1 MPADISD
8 IFEKMTH
15 RKHRGYEIVLFIL
28 SITLLL
34 STGMAYAGIV
44 PPPEPVINSQICVYQ
59 RNVTITP
66 DELDADAPTINVLN
80 LRAGSY
86 AWNGEQMGWLVI
98 IRDPD
103 GAIDIGQAYINVDSS
118 TEVVCNPVPLP
129 EDDPATEM
137 NESSCDGLR
146 PTGNS
151 GLGNGL
157 LDPATDKAFHCLY
170 TVEPT
175 DPDKDVTIAIGLRDA
190 RNQIS
195 ESLYAERWRLNPS
208 VGLNVV
214 TSDGMPVTFEA
225 AKPGEFAHSMNRVF
239 IENTGQR
246 VALWVFIAM
255 TDLFDMDGAAKC
267 PETNK
272 IDAEGNSMNEE
283 DGVYYRARSGTLIT
297 NLIGFAGDNP
307 AEGWAHITN
316 PNQNFGCDFFTIIA
330 DGMCSGARPL
340 FDDTFLLPP
349 IPFPVTGWPNNVL
362 LPTGQAEVEFKIRY
376 PEPCVG
382 TFSSGQIFVYGKP
395 V

>member
-1 MPADISD
+1 MA
-8 IFEKMTH
+8 
-15 RKHRGYEIVLFIL
+15 
-28 SITLLL
+28 LLL
-34 STGMAYAGIV
+34 SSETVHAGIV

-86 AWNGEQMGWLVI
+86 AWNGEQMSWLVVV
-98 IRDPD
+98 RDPD
-103 GAIDIGQAYINVDSS
+103 GALDIGQAYINVESS
-118 TEVVCNPVPLP
+118 AEVVCNPLSLP
-129 EDDPATEM
+129 EDDPATGM

-157 LDPATDKAFHCLY
+157 LDPATDKAFHCIY

-190 RNQIS
+190 RNQLS

-208 VGLNVV
+208 VGMNVV
-214 TSDGMPVTFEA
+214 TSDGLPVTFESGVM
-225 AKPGEFAHSMNRVF
+225 PGQYAHSLNRVF
-239 IENTGQR
+239 IENTANR

-255 TDLFDMDGAAKC
+255 TDLFDTDGAAKC
-267 PETNK
+267 PDTNK
-272 IDAEGNSMNEE
+272 IDVEGSGLNPYT
-283 DGVYYRARSGTLIT
+283 GVYYRARSGTLVT
-297 NLIGFAGDNP
+297 KLPDVDPPFPGDNP

-316 PNQNFGCDFFTIIA
+316 PNQNFGCDFFTIINE
-330 DGMCSGARPL
+330 GVCSGARPL
-340 FDDTFLLPP
+340 FDDTFHLPP
-349 IPFPVTGWPNNVL
+349 VPFAVTGWPNNVL
-362 LPTGQAEVEFKIRY
+362 LPTGQAEVEFKLLY

-382 TFSSGQIFVYGKP
+382 TFGSGQIFVYGKP